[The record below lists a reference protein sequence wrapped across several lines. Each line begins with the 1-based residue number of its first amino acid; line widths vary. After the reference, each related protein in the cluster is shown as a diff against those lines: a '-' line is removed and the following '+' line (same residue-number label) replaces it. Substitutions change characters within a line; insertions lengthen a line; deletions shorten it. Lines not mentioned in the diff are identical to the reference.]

1 MDASSWSYRLHSINA
16 ATTTATFA
24 ETPLVNAAETKA
36 EVTDVVLG
44 TKGTYGLVKTQL
56 VMPKATSLSQ
66 SATQERSCRCRN
78 T

>member
-1 MDASSWSYRLHSINA
+1 MPSPAQRQCF

-24 ETPLVNAAETKA
+24 ETPIVNATETKA

-44 TKGTYGLVKTQL
+44 TKGTLMGLVK
-56 VMPKATSLSQ
+56 
-66 SATQERSCRCRN
+66 N

>member
-1 MDASSWSYRLHSINA
+1 MLMTKWMRRAGAIACTASML

-24 ETPLVNAAETKA
+24 ETPIVNATETKA

-44 TKGTYGLVKTQL
+44 TKGTLMGLVT
-56 VMPKATSLSQ
+56 
-66 SATQERSCRCRN
+66 N